1 MISLEKQEKLLAKDI
16 AVINKDAR
24 RTSRVMD
31 AEQRNVIRR
40 STSVHVSEEISH
52 DLPFINNLYC
62 LVLKPTYIEFYNFK
76 ILHIIL
82 TIEAVDG
89 LGIKGI

>member
-62 LVLKPTYIEFYNFK
+62 LVLKHTYIEFYNFK